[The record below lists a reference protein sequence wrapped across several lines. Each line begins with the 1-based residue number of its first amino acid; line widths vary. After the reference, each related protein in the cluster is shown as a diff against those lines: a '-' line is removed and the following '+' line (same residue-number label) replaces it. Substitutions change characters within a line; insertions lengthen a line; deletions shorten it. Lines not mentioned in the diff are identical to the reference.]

1 MIVFHALGLALG
13 PTTVRCK
20 DGATILFTCKSSAP
34 QHDIPR
40 RDEVDLST
48 VGSCKM
54 MKVFPAQASVGETW
68 RRCARTCARTQERQG
83 SNSPGKPHTRVKERH
98 LRLRVRHGSGAHEC
112 DAVSQKKNELLVRNG
127 ACACLKQVTLTAGN
141 LQAENESFATVAAP
155 FPCPLKC
162 PLALPGRPP
171 CDPAASSPPHPC
183 FTSMP
188 LLSKIMPVV

>member
-13 PTTVRCK
+13 PTAVRCK

-155 FPCPLKC
+155 FH
-162 PLALPGRPP
+162 AL
-171 CDPAASSPPHPC
+171 SSVRLHCLGGLRVTRQRHLPHTLVLRVC
-183 FTSMP
+183 HCYRRSCQ
-188 LLSKIMPVV
+188 